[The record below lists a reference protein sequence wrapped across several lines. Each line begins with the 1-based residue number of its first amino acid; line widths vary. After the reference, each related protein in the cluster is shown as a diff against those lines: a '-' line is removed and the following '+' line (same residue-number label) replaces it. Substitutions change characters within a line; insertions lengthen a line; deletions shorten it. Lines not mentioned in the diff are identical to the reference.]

1 VRYRA
6 RLRLSQKIEKIVNG
20 EALDSAARHTRAFLR
35 NRRFPARVTASSVI
49 KTIDPQRFEEIRR
62 KYADPTAPA
71 DAPPKYLNL
80 REWMRINVQ
89 RVRELELDYAPPGS
103 ILDIGCGAG
112 YFLYICK
119 TLGHQV
125 TGLDIEFPMFRE
137 MTQLLEV
144 PRVIA
149 RIEAFQPLPEFHRKF
164 DLITAHLICFNAH
177 KSDKLWG
184 PPEWDFFLNDLASH
198 LAPGG
203 RVWLELNREYD
214 GSYYSPELAAF
225 FRARGAELHAY
236 RVVFKP
242 GTLAPLA
249 AASGASSNHLAG
261 AGVPRPQP
269 QARVG

>member
-1 VRYRA
+1 MT
-6 RLRLSQKIEKIVNG
+6 G

-35 NRRFPARVTASSVI
+35 NRRFPARVTASAVI
-49 KTIDPQRFEEIRR
+49 RSIDPQRFEQIRS
-62 KYADPTAPA
+62 KYADPGAPA
-71 DAPPKYLNL
+71 DAPPKYLDL
-80 REWMRINVQ
+80 RTWMRINVQ

-125 TGLDIEFPMFRE
+125 LGLDLDSFPMFRE
-137 MTQLLEV
+137 LTELLEV

-149 RIEAFQPLPEFHRKF
+149 RIDAFRALPKLERKF
-164 DLITAHLICFNAH
+164 DVVTAHLICFNAH

-184 PPEWDFFLNDLASH
+184 PPEWEFFLDDLSSH

-214 GSYYSPELAAF
+214 DSYYSPELAAF
-225 FRARGAELHAY
+225 FRSRGAELHGY
-236 RVVFKP
+236 RVVFNR
-242 GTLAPLA
+242 GTLAPVA
-249 AASGASSNHLAG
+249 AAPIASLNRHVVAD
-261 AGVPRPQP
+261 VPRPQP
-269 QARVG
+269 QARAG